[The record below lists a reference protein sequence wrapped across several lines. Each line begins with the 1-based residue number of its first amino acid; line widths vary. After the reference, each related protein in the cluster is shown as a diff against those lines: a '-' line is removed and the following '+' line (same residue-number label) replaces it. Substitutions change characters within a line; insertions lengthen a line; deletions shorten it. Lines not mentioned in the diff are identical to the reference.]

1 MFFSQFCCTLIFIY
15 KQLGSGVGPQSCL
28 YFQGFMGSRLLNVCS
43 AVWSSNLCLQGIQL
57 FQDLKSTF
65 IISDFKIF
73 PKMFSRQLNFCLRPA
88 TLLKK
93 RLWHWCFP
101 VNFTIFLRTPFYI
114 EHLWWLLLFDSY
126 FMFIAK
132 GKLYFSL
139 ICSFYCCL
147 VKRGWGLKVA

>member
-1 MFFSQFCCTLIFIY
+1 MKKGVLINLVKFTGKDLCWSLFFN
-15 KQLGSGVGPQSCL
+15 KVAG
-28 YFQGFMGSRLLNVCS
+28 
-43 AVWSSNLCLQGIQL
+43 
-57 FQDLKSTF
+57 
-65 IISDFKIF
+65 
-73 PKMFSRQLNFCLRPA
+73 LRPA

-101 VNFTIFLRTPFYI
+101 VDFTKFLRTPFYI

-132 GKLYFSL
+132 GKLCFSL

-147 VKRGWGLKVA
+147 VKQG